1 MSFYLTFLWAAAF
14 FFIIWSRLSA
24 VISVDDAEDEAD
36 VDVVLE
42 LELEA
47 PMPERPA
54 PAKNAT
60 VVGGAQFYEIFLHL
74 EGIFKK
80 AL

>member
-24 VISVDDAEDEAD
+24 VINVDDAEDEAD

-54 PAKNAT
+54 PAKNAS
-60 VVGGAQFYEIFLHL
+60 VRGLILWKIFTPWSN
-74 EGIFKK
+74 IKK